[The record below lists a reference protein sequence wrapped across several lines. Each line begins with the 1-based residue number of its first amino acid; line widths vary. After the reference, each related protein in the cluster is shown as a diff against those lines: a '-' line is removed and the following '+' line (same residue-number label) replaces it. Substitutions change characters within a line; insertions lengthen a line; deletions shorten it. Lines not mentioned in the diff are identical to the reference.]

1 MLLKNNWGMNKIA
14 NKETS
19 LELEAILTEID
30 TLKDRLQQNR
40 HLQGEKVGKAFELE
54 YTYESNRI
62 EGNTLTLQET
72 ALVVEKGLTIGG
84 KSLREHL
91 EAINHSH
98 ALEYVAELVK
108 DKTALSETIVL
119 NIHKLILQ
127 SIDNENA
134 GIYRKI
140 QVLISGAK
148 HIPPQPFLVPVQM
161 ESFFIWYAE
170 NKEILHPVLMAAEI
184 HERLVTIHPFIDGNG
199 RTSRLLMNLYL
210 LQNGYPIAILKG
222 DTESKLKYYA
232 TLETSQSSGNN
243 QPFLFLI
250 AQNLKDS
257 IERILRVVGE

>member
-1 MLLKNNWGMNKIA
+1 MVKIVNNI
-14 NKETS
+14 ES
-19 LELEAILTEID
+19 VELEAILTEID
-30 TLKDRLQQNR
+30 TLKDRLQQYR
-40 HLQGEKVGKAFELE
+40 HLQGDKVVKAFELE

-91 EAINHSH
+91 EAINHTH
-98 ALEYVAELVK
+98 ALKYVAGLVA
-108 DKTALSETIVL
+108 DKTELTETILL

-134 GIYRKI
+134 GTYRKI

-170 NKEILHPVLMAAEI
+170 NKNLHPVLLAAEL

-199 RTSRLLMNLYL
+199 RTSRLLMNLVL
-210 LQNGYPIAILKG
+210 LQHGYPIAILKG
-222 DTESKLKYYA
+222 DTDNRLNYYVA
-232 TLETSQSSGNN
+232 LETAQTTGNK
-243 QPFLFLI
+243 QPFLLLI
-250 AQNLKDS
+250 ANNVKDT
-257 IERILRVVGE
+257 IERVLNVVGE